1 MRAVQ
6 LSPNL
11 IVYLVPEQIVKNK
24 AKENYGAV
32 YIFYLKSNSLKLD
45 QCNTAGISDLKR
57 CSNKIYEPRN
67 TLLDDVKQI
76 FR

>member
-6 LSPNL
+6 LSHN
-11 IVYLVPEQIVKNK
+11 IIIHLVSKQIVKNN

-45 QCNTAGISDLKR
+45 QCKAAGISDLKR
-57 CSNKIYEPRN
+57 CSNKVYEPKN

>member
-32 YIFYLKSNSLKLD
+32 YIFYFIK
-45 QCNTAGISDLKR
+45 
-57 CSNKIYEPRN
+57 
-67 TLLDDVKQI
+67 
-76 FR
+76 FF

>member
-11 IVYLVPEQIVKNK
+11 IVYLVLKQIVKNN

-32 YIFYLKSNSLKLD
+32 YIFYLKSNSLKLVPYK
-45 QCNTAGISDLKR
+45 TAGISDLKR
-57 CSNKIYEPRN
+57 CSNKVYEPKN

-76 FR
+76 SR